1 MSKGFNIL
9 ALFQTYSHV
18 IKLETSVQLVYYS
31 NLAYKQPMILH
42 DICIT
47 KEKSSVSR

>member
-31 NLAYKQPMILH
+31 NLAYIQVMILH
-42 DICIT
+42 DICIRFQR
-47 KEKSSVSR
+47 KKIC